1 MNDFLA
7 YLRLI
12 LCYKHWKQLFT
23 PIKCTIISPDKRSE
37 EEVREEARLEEI
49 INKRGNKEI
58 TDIARSILPPDIPV
72 YKPTSESDIT
82 IQFCNILP
90 KLGRKNMK
98 KATK

>member
-7 YLRLI
+7 YLRLL

-23 PIKCTIISPDKRSE
+23 ASMMDCKKQ
-37 EEVREEARLEEI
+37 V
-49 INKRGNKEI
+49 
-58 TDIARSILPPDIPV
+58 TDIARKILPPDIPV

-82 IQFCNILP
+82 IQFCKILP
-90 KLGRKNMK
+90 KLTTVKMK